1 MLRGRAGNYPQKN
14 AAANARLIF
23 TFLMPLTKSPGA
35 HVDDDM
41 YSGAGESDVE
51 AATPG
56 EPASGH
62 EKGEMFSRI
71 IYDPAKDEGNDGQQQ
86 GDDEAN

>member
-1 MLRGRAGNYPQKN
+1 
-14 AAANARLIF
+14 
-23 TFLMPLTKSPGA
+23 MPLTKSPGA

-51 AATPG
+51 TATPG
-56 EPASGH
+56 EPPYSH
-62 EKGEMFSRI
+62 EEGEMFIRLI
-71 IYDPAKDEGNDGQQQ
+71 DDPAKDEGNDGQQQ